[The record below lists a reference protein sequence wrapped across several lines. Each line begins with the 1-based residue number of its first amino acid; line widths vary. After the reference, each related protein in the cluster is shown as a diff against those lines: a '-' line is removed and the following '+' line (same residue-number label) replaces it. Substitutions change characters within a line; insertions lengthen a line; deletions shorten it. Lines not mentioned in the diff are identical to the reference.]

1 MRKGTY
7 LCKYNIMPHDNY
19 TLKHYLPP
27 HGNYLL
33 LIISPSSAW
42 QLFIINYFPLLRMA
56 IIHY

>member
-33 LIISPSSAW
+33 LII
-42 QLFIINYFPLLRMA
+42 FPLLRMA